1 MDSNRYFI
9 VSVDLM
15 SVGLENVIRYLDEK
29 QHPMAYSLCASS
41 KKMTLYSLSEHS
53 LQKLFNTPEFS

>member
-15 SVGLENVIRYLDEK
+15 SAGLEDVIRYLDEK
-29 QHPMAYSLCASS
+29 QYPMAYSLCASS
-41 KKMTLYSLSEHS
+41 KKMTLV
-53 LQKLFNTPEFS
+53 

>member
-1 MDSNRYFI
+1 MRTSTDSNRYFI

-41 KKMTLYSLSEHS
+41 KKMTLV
-53 LQKLFNTPEFS
+53 